1 MTRNRRGALP
11 FLVAGGVIVATL
23 GLPSRADAQY
33 FGRNKVNYETFD
45 FKILKTE
52 HFDIYY
58 YDDGAEIIPEAARM
72 AERWYARISRLLDH
86 QLKDRQPLIL
96 YTSHPHFEQTN
107 AIFGQIGESTGGV
120 TEVLKNRIILP
131 LAGPLDGSDHV
142 IGHELV
148 HAFQFDITSVSGD
161 GGVGFRGPTALM
173 LPLWF
178 IEGMAEYYSIGP
190 VDPHTAM
197 WMRDAAAGCCGLPTT
212 TDLSNSWEY
221 FPYRWGQ
228 AFWAFVAGTW
238 GDEAVGKVLKVAGR
252 SGNPEGAL
260 EVVLQTSIAEINR
273 EWHQSIYEAYASVAT
288 RVVDPSLVD
297 QRPPP
302 PDLPDPLFP
311 DDAPEQPPEDRL
323 DEAELAE
330 ISRRVLEQQHHGAR
344 ELMSDR
350 TGSGSLNLGPALS
363 PDGSQIVFL
372 SEKDLFAI
380 EMFLADAETGKVI
393 RRITK
398 NATDP
403 HFESLQFINSSGAW
417 SYDGSMFAF
426 GSIVSGDAAL
436 TVLNPENG
444 KKIVEHRYP
453 ELGEI
458 YTPTFSP
465 DGKRVAFA
473 AIVGGFMDLFVADLA
488 TGDLR
493 RLTNDLYTDLQPAW
507 SPDGAVI
514 AFVTGRYSTDLQTL
528 AFGNYRL
535 AVIDPDSGEIQAL
548 PVFGKG
554 KHINPQWS
562 QDGQALYF
570 VTDVSGISNV
580 YRFDFRGGEL
590 SQVTDLITGVS
601 GITATSPAISTASRA
616 DRLVYTAFE
625 GGDYNLYV
633 IDQETQLAGVPIEG
647 TIEGVSP
654 AVLPPQDRQPGLL
667 TVMLDEPELGLQD
680 TLTFTGAE
688 YSAGLTLDYV
698 SQPQVGAGV
707 DRYGAFFAGGMSLF
721 FSDMLGNRNLSTTL
735 NVNTAMGNF
744 LKSSALIVAYENR
757 RTRWNWFVEGGQIP
771 FVNIGFEA
779 STSGGGEYRETERRL
794 WQVSRQLITGVAYPF
809 SRASRFEVSGG
820 YQNLDFSDERRI
832 TTFDIVTGQV
842 IDQVT
847 IELDAPKSL
856 NQGLFSTALVYDNT
870 IFGGT
875 GPILGQRYRIELSPR
890 VGDLNYFGFL
900 FDFRKYFMPARP
912 FTIATRVMTYGRYG
926 SDAEA
931 KWSDIDPD
939 APPGWA
945 NNNVLAD
952 LYLGYPTLIRGY
964 NSGSFSSEECDFN
977 VSSGA
982 VSCDSYNQLFGS
994 RVAVAN
1000 FEFRIPLLGF
1010 FGVIPSPGL
1019 PPMEIA
1025 PFFDAGIAWDKSND
1039 PSFSCGSDEIAGF
1052 NCREIVSSYGIA
1064 ARLNLLGFL
1073 IMELDFVHPNNRPGK
1088 GWYFQ
1093 FNLIQS
1099 F

>member
-11 FLVAGGVIVATL
+11 FLVAIGAILATL
-23 GLPSRADAQY
+23 GSPSRADAQY
-33 FGRNKVNYETFD
+33 FGRNKVNYDTFD
-45 FKILKTE
+45 FKVLKTE

-58 YDDGAEIIPEAARM
+58 YTDGDEIISDAARM

-86 QLKDRQPLIL
+86 QLRGRQPLIL
-96 YTSHPHFEQTN
+96 YMSHPDFEQTN
-107 AIFGQIGESTGGV
+107 AIFGEIGESTGGV
-120 TEVLKNRIILP
+120 TEVLKNRIVLP
-131 LAGPLDGSDHV
+131 MAGPLDGSDHV

-148 HAFQFDITSVSGD
+148 HAFQFDITSISGE
-161 GGVGFRGPTALM
+161 GGIGFRGPTALM

-178 IEGMAEYYSIGP
+178 IEGMAEYLSIGP

-197 WMRDAAAGCCGLPTT
+197 WLRDAAAGCCGLPTT
-212 TDLSNSWEY
+212 ADLSNSWEF

-228 AFWAFVAGTW
+228 AFWAFVAGRW
-238 GDEAVGKVLKVAGR
+238 GDESVGKVLKVAGR

-273 EWHQSIYEAYASVAT
+273 EWHQSIYDAYASVAAEI
-288 RVVDPSLVD
+288 VDPALVER
-297 QRPPP
+297 RPPP
-302 PDLPDPLFP
+302 PDIPDPLFP
-311 DDAPEQPPEDRL
+311 DEQAEQPPEEMPDQK
-323 DEAELAE
+323 ELEE
-330 ISRRVLEQQHHGAR
+330 ISRLVLEEQHHGAR
-344 ELMSDR
+344 ALFSKN

-363 PDGSQIVFL
+363 PDGTRIVFL

-380 EMFLADAETGKVI
+380 EMFVADVETGQVI
-393 RRITK
+393 RRLTK

-417 SYDGSMFAF
+417 SFDGSMFAF
-426 GSIVSGDAAL
+426 GSIVSGEAAL
-436 TVLNPENG
+436 TVLDPETGN
-444 KKIVEHRYP
+444 KISEHRFP

-473 AIVGGFMDLFVADLA
+473 AIVGGYTDLFVMDLA
-488 TGDLR
+488 TGDLK

-528 AFGNYRL
+528 AYGNYRL

-548 PVFGKG
+548 PVFGRG

-562 QDGQALYF
+562 ADGQNLYF

-580 YRFDFRGGEL
+580 YRFDFRGGDL
-590 SQVTDLITGVS
+590 FQVTDLITGVS
-601 GITATSPAISTASRA
+601 GITATSPAISTAARA

-625 GGDYNLYV
+625 GGDYNLYLV
-633 IDQETQLAGVPIEG
+633 ERDTRLAGIPIEG

-654 AVLPPQDRQPGLL
+654 AVLPPQDRPPGLI
-667 TVMLDEPELGLQD
+667 TVMFDEPELGLQD
-680 TLTFTGAE
+680 TLTFAGAK
-688 YSAGLTLDYV
+688 YNPSLKLDYV
-698 SQPQVGAGV
+698 SQPQVGAGI
-707 DRYGAFFAGGMSLF
+707 DQYGAFFAGGISLY
-721 FSDMLGNRNLSTTL
+721 FSDMLGNRNLSTLL
-735 NVNTAMGNF
+735 NVNTAYGNF
-744 LKSSALIVAYENR
+744 FKSSALVVSYENR

-771 FVNIGFEA
+771 YVNVGYEA
-779 STSGGGEYRETERRL
+779 FDSNGLEYREVERRL
-794 WQVSRQLITGVAYPF
+794 WQVSRQLITGVTYPF
-809 SRASRFEVSGG
+809 SRASRVEFSGG

-832 TTFDIVTGQV
+832 TTYDAFTGQV
-842 IDQVT
+842 TDQVT
-847 IELDAPKSL
+847 IDLDAPSSL
-856 NQGLFSTALVYDNT
+856 NQGVFSTALVYDNT
-870 IFGGT
+870 LYGGT
-875 GPILGQRYRIELSPR
+875 GPILGQRYRIEVSPR
-890 VGDLNYFGFL
+890 VGDLNYYGLL
-900 FDFRKYFMPARP
+900 FDFRKYLMPFRP
-912 FTIATRVMTYGRYG
+912 FTFAARLMTYGRYG

-939 APPGWA
+939 APPGWE

-952 LYLGYPTLIRGY
+952 LYLGMPSLVRGY
-964 NSGSFSSEECDFN
+964 NSGSFSSADCDFIGTGTN
-977 VSSGA
+977 TCA
-982 VSCDSYNQLFGS
+982 TYEQLFGS
-994 RVAVAN
+994 RIAVAN
-1000 FEFRIPLLGF
+1000 FEFRIPLTGF

-1025 PFFDAGIAWDKSND
+1025 PFFDAGIAWNKDFD
-1039 PSFSCGSDEIAGF
+1039 PSFSCSPEQTAGLD
-1052 NCREIVSSYGIA
+1052 CREIVTSYGIA
-1064 ARLNLLGFL
+1064 GRLNLLGFL
-1073 IMELDFVHPNNRPGK
+1073 IMELDFVHPNNRPNK
-1088 GWYFQ
+1088 DWYFQ